1 MHMIVDTQMHITL
14 GSFQWTVW
22 IAPRYMRDHCVARSS
37 VAALDILHALI
48 SYVHNFIAVC

>member
-1 MHMIVDTQMHITL
+1 MIVDTQMHITL

-37 VAALDILHALI
+37 VAALDTLHALI